1 MTDLIDAQD
10 ERNEDGLGEY
20 KIQEL
25 RRFAKLLGITS
36 QSGWKTEDYLLAIKQ
51 RQEGLGVNL
60 ALGENAP
67 KPGYSR
73 VLVHRDPTPGH
84 KNNPV
89 HVGVNGQ
96 LLAIPRGVEVE
107 VPTIFI
113 EALKNA
119 ITTKK
124 EQTKDAS
131 RDNPAGVFSDVESVS
146 YPFTV
151 VATTPGKYVNPHD
164 GRAANYARREEFW
177 KKFGRWPTHAELNE
191 AMKQKIIKEL

>member
-1 MTDLIDAQD
+1 MTDQIDAQD
-10 ERNEDGLGEY
+10 EREEDALGEL
-20 KIQEL
+20 KISDL
-25 RRFAKLLGITS
+25 RKFAKIMGITS

-51 RQEGLGVNL
+51 RQEASGVNL

-73 VLVHRDPTPGH
+73 ILVHRDPTPGH
-84 KNNPV
+84 KNTPI

-96 LLAIPRGVEVE
+96 LLQVPRGVEVE
-107 VPTIFI
+107 VPTIFV
-113 EALKNA
+113 EALNNA
-119 ITTKK
+119 MTTKK
-124 EQTKDAS
+124 ELVKDAS
-131 RDNPAGVFSDVESVS
+131 RDNPAGVFEDVKSVS

-151 VATTPGKYVNPHD
+151 IATTPGKYVNPHD

-177 KKFGRWPTHAELNE
+177 KRFGRWPTAAELIE